1 MLLERDETL
10 SELFQDLTREIK
22 TLVNENIELARVEVM
37 AKLRAAQKGAV
48 YVAAGGAL
56 LYAGLL
62 GVMAAA
68 AFLLALAMPL
78 WVAAL
83 IVGVVVAIIGGV
95 LVNSGIKEIKRATA
109 PPQVTVE
116 TVKEESR
123 WMKEEIKKP

>member
-37 AKLRAAQKGAV
+37 AKLRAGQKGAA